1 MNNGDLFFLN
11 ISESVEIPEYKDEGL
26 NPEKRKL
33 LDILTKNHTFNFQR
47 NTILLSGN
55 AGYIG
60 DMSPDDND
68 LKEKLQS
75 EICCK

>member
-33 LDILTKNHTFNFQR
+33 LDILTKNHAFNFQR

-55 AGYIG
+55 AGYIR

-68 LKEKLQS
+68 LKKKLQS